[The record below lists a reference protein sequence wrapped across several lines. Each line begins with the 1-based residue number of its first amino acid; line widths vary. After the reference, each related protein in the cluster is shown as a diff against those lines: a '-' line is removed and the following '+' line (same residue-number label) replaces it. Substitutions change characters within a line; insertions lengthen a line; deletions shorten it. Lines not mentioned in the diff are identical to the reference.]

1 MVIHRVM
8 KRYVLLSHIIDTGF
22 HQAMALFLLDH
33 GAGNVQ
39 SLANSI
45 SKLGYE
51 FSWISTPADFD
62 KASVCHIIY
71 PTDLF

>member
-1 MVIHRVM
+1 MV
-8 KRYVLLSHIIDTGF
+8 
-22 HQAMALFLLDH
+22 LFLLDH

-45 SKLGYE
+45 RKLGYE
-51 FSWISTPADFD
+51 FSWISSPADFD
-62 KASVCHIIY
+62 KASVCHIILL